1 MEKKLLKL
9 MVFISVFWARQIYHY
24 DRRVG
29 VYKNT
34 YIYIYARSTYTVN
47 WTIQTYFSPPDTVDR
62 ATHNTDVTYYEKCP
76 CGQFASS
83 SLGFM
88 VAVYLIDGSKM
99 CLLHPVMV

>member
-1 MEKKLLKL
+1 MIDELVSIK
-9 MVFISVFWARQIYHY
+9 IHI
-24 DRRVG
+24 
-29 VYKNT
+29 
-34 YIYIYARSTYTVN
+34 YIYIYARSTYTLN

-88 VAVYLIDGSKM
+88 VAVYLIDVPK
-99 CLLHPVMV
+99 CVFYIQ